1 VVERWCSLLY
11 CFDSPREEE
20 ERENPYAE
28 KKNVSCWIQTI
39 KLNRSLPSKEEG
51 ISSRGTEIFSIDC
64 ISVQELDT
72 FLQTPEAAL
81 HAAHLFNLQDQRT
94 KSQRACMVPIQEK
107 TGEDGVGRDVIG
119 LLEGPV
125 IRGKG
130 TRQSDLA
137 QGRDKVGTPEEKED
151 VVELEQ
157 NEVSVVDGLTTV
169 EGKQTLCVECL
180 EGESR
185 MVTSAPGSP
194 FRLAYSM

>member
-11 CFDSPREEE
+11 SFDSPREEE

-28 KKNVSCWIQTI
+28 KKNASCWIQSI
-39 KLNRSLPSKEEG
+39 KSKKQRASLFYPYLVTPAHHDVG
-51 ISSRGTEIFSIDC
+51 

-81 HAAHLFNLQDQRT
+81 HAAHLLNLQDQRT
-94 KSQRACMVPIQEK
+94 KSQRACVVPIQEK

-125 IRGKG
+125 IRGK
-130 TRQSDLA
+130 
-137 QGRDKVGTPEEKED
+137 VGTPEEKED

-157 NEVSVVDGLTTV
+157 NEVFVVDSLTTV
-169 EGKQTLCVECL
+169 EGKQALCVECL
-180 EGESR
+180 EGEQEESSK
-185 MVTSAPGSP
+185 VDKI
-194 FRLAYSM
+194 